1 MSDSS
6 FSPSKRTDVGRIDG
20 ARVWQ
25 HRFLDA
31 HLDRVRYPDGSE
43 GEQVLIHHPGASA
56 VVPFL
61 DDPDGDDPEI
71 LLIHQYRYAT
81 GGELWEIPAG
91 RLEPNEPP
99 IDCARRE
106 LLEETGC
113 TCQRLEPMT
122 FLWTTPGFTDER
134 IHLFRASGL
143 VRGESKREA
152 DEFIEVV
159 PRRMSDVL
167 SMIRRGEITDA
178 KTLVGVFCA
187 AYWGN
192 VPTRGH

>member
-1 MSDSS
+1 MTPRDA
-6 FSPSKRTDVGRIDG
+6 RTGRVGG
-20 ARVWQ
+20 ARMWQ
-25 HRFLDA
+25 WKFLDA

-56 VVPFL
+56 VVPFVGSF
-61 DDPDGDDPEI
+61 DDEDPEI

-81 GGELWEIPAG
+81 GGDLWEIPAG
-91 RLEPNEPP
+91 RLEPHEAP

-113 TCQRLEPMT
+113 TCEQLEPMT

-143 VRGESKREA
+143 REGTASREA

-159 PRRMSDVL
+159 RRPMSEVL
-167 SMIRRGEITDA
+167 RMIRRGEITDA
-178 KTLVGVFCA
+178 KTLVGVLCA
-187 AYWGN
+187 ANWGI
-192 VPTRGH
+192 VHDRGH

>member
-1 MSDSS
+1 MTKHAPDGQ
-6 FSPSKRTDVGRIDG
+6 PVGRIDG
-20 ARVWQ
+20 AQVWT

-31 HLDRVRYPDGSE
+31 HVDRVRFPDGSE

-61 DDPDGDDPEI
+61 GALDDEDPEI

-81 GGELWEIPAG
+81 GGDLWEIPAG
-91 RLEPNEPP
+91 RLEPNEAPSE
-99 IDCARRE
+99 CARRE

-113 TCQRLEPMT
+113 TCEQMDPMT
-122 FLWTTPGFTDER
+122 FLWTTPGFTNEK

-143 VRGESKREA
+143 TRGEASRES

-159 PRRMSDVL
+159 SRRMSEVL
-167 SMIRRGEITDA
+167 AMIRRGEITDG
-178 KTLVGVFCA
+178 KTLVGILCA

-192 VPTRGH
+192 VRAEGH

>member
-1 MSDSS
+1 VTDR
-6 FSPSKRTDVGRIDG
+6 PPPKARGRVDGKRL
-20 ARVWQ
+20 WQ
-25 HRFLDA
+25 WKFLDA
-31 HLDRVRYPDGSE
+31 HLDQVRYPDGSE
-43 GEQVLIHHPGASA
+43 GEQVLIHHPGAAA
-56 VVPFL
+56 VVPFVGGF
-61 DDPDGDDPEI
+61 DDEDPEI

-91 RLEPNEPP
+91 RLEPSEAP

-143 VRGESKREA
+143 TEGTATRED

-159 PRRMSDVL
+159 RRPMSEVL
-167 SMIRRGEITDA
+167 RMIRQGEITDA
-178 KTLVGVFCA
+178 KTLVGVLCA
-187 AYWGN
+187 ANWGN
-192 VPTRGH
+192 VPDRGH